1 MPGSHVNGGVL
12 LFLFS
17 VFLISFF
24 SCEFLKEVLKGK
36 DFFSLCKTSKK

>member
-1 MPGSHVNGGVL
+1 MPGSHVNGGAL

-17 VFLISFF
+17 VFLISFFFFFF

-36 DFFSLCKTSKK
+36 DFFFL